1 MIKKILL
8 VVLLA
13 LFLLILS
20 NCQTVQG
27 VGRDIQWTGQK
38 GAEVLDGM

>member
-1 MIKKILL
+1 MLKKFLL
-8 VVLLA
+8 VILLA
-13 LFLLILS
+13 LFLLFLS

-38 GAEVLDGM
+38 SAEMLDGM

>member
-8 VVLLA
+8 AMLLA

-20 NCQTVQG
+20 SCQTVQG
-27 VGRDIQWTGQK
+27 VGRDIEGIGQRT
-38 GAEVLDGM
+38 ALMLDGM